1 MMLIYLILTVF
12 IVCIYIYTA
21 WKDAKKWD
29 WVMIAM
35 IVIPMILRVL
45 RIK

>member
-1 MMLIYLILTVF
+1 MMLIYSLITVF
-12 IVCIYIYTA
+12 IICIYLYIS

-29 WVMIAM
+29 WIMIGM
-35 IVIPMILRVL
+35 IIIPMILRVL